1 MRLAAVLFIAAIL
14 SACATYSERLAQD
27 PWLTFTTPKPHRDF
41 ESCLLPKLRDLS
53 AQWYATPSGEST
65 VYTHTPG
72 NDNVVLAA
80 ITLTPIDAGTRVE
93 VRSTHTKG
101 GYRRMGDLIRSCE

>member
-1 MRLAAVLFIAAIL
+1 MRIAACLAITAAL
-14 SACATYSERLAQD
+14 AGCATYSERLAQE
-27 PWLTFTTPKPHRDF
+27 PWMTFTTPKPQRDF
-41 ESCLLPKLRDLS
+41 ESCVLPKLRDRA
-53 AQWYATPSGEST
+53 AQWYATPAGDST

-80 ITLTPIDAGTRVE
+80 ITLTPSVAGTRVE

-101 GYRRMGDLIRSCE
+101 GYRRMGELIRSCE

>member
-1 MRLAAVLFIAAIL
+1 MRLAAVLAIAAAL
-14 SACATYSERLAQD
+14 AGCATYLERLAQE
-27 PWLTFTTPKPHRDF
+27 PWLTFTTPKPQREF

-53 AQWYATPSGEST
+53 AAWYATPAGEST

-80 ITLTPIDAGTRVE
+80 ITLTPGNDGTRVE

-101 GYRRMGDLIRSCE
+101 GYRRMGGLIRSCE